1 MIKAGNKISTISSG
15 KNIIAEAEIPE
26 LFHYDFGIYDLN
38 EFLGIMNMFSDPEVI
53 FEPTFSSIQEGANKV
68 KFFAAAP
75 GILTSAPTIKEFPK
89 TDIVFTLTNTM
100 INQIMKSSSVLKV
113 NDFIVSGKDGELS
126 LTVKDKSNPTGNI
139 FSSVVGETNRV
150 FDAYFQVD
158 NLKIITG
165 NYEVSISDKRISRF
179 QYQSSNSDYDLKYF
193 IALEMDSV
201 FE

>member
-1 MIKAGNKISTISSG
+1 
-15 KNIIAEAEIPE
+15 
-26 LFHYDFGIYDLN
+26 
-38 EFLGIMNMFSDPEVI
+38 
-53 FEPTFSSIQEGANKV
+53 
-68 KFFAAAP
+68 
-75 GILTSAPTIKEFPK
+75 
-89 TDIVFTLTNTM
+89 
-100 INQIMKSSSVLKV
+100 MKSSSVLKV